1 MNKKS
6 NISPIGLKGHEIN
19 DRMKQLM
26 GVTPI
31 NEGVSR
37 SAVELTKMGPDGVAY
52 AIIRENR
59 EWYIKRANKTSN
71 LIVEDFQ
78 YIGGLKNKKE
88 AAYPSYSSALK
99 KLNLMFRS
107 LAEAYNFE
115 GEINITVNDNL
126 LTESYNDVVE
136 EEQEEVEETP
146 IEEEIEMTEDE
157 KAIDKMIGESDGVDH
172 ETFDTS
178 NTLEGGKEKVTESRM
193 SIFSAMENMDELVE
207 NLTVKKK
214 V

>member
-6 NISPIGLKGHEIN
+6 NISPIGLKGKEVS
-19 DRMKQLM
+19 DRMIQLM

-31 NEGVSR
+31 NESISR
-37 SAVELTKMGPDGVAY
+37 SAVELTKMGPDGAAY

-59 EWYIKRANKTSN
+59 EWYIKKATKTSN
-71 LIVEDFQ
+71 LVVEDFQ

-99 KLNLMFRS
+99 KLNLMFKS

-115 GEINITVNDNL
+115 GETNVFINDNL
-126 LTESYNDVVE
+126 INESVEPDAVMEEEIVE
-136 EEQEEVEETP
+136 EELP
-146 IEEEIEMTEDE
+146 LEEEIEMSEDE
-157 KAIDKMIGESDGVDH
+157 KAIDEALAES
-172 ETFDTS
+172 
-178 NTLEGGKEKVTESRM
+178 
-193 SIFSAMENMDELVE
+193 
-207 NLTVKKK
+207 VKKK

>member
-6 NISPIGLKGHEIN
+6 NITPIGLKGREVS
-19 DRMKQLM
+19 DRMIQLM
-26 GVTPI
+26 GIAPI

-59 EWYIKRANKTSN
+59 EWYIKKADKSSN
-71 LIVEDFQ
+71 LVVEDFQ

-88 AAYPSYSSALK
+88 AAYPSYASALK

-107 LAEAYNFE
+107 LAEAYNYE
-115 GEINITVNDNL
+115 GEINITLNDNL
-126 LTESYNDVVE
+126 LSESKVEEVVE
-136 EEQEEVEETP
+136 EEVVEEEVELS
-146 IEEEIEMTEDE
+146 EDE
-157 KAIDKMIGESDGVDH
+157 KAIDGMLGEETDH
-172 ETFDTS
+172 NTFD
-178 NTLEGGKEKVTESRM
+178 NADMLEGGADKLTESRM
-193 SIFSAMENMDELVE
+193 TISAAMKNMDELVDS
-207 NLTVKKK
+207 LTVKKK